1 MKLTLRE
8 MHVTLD
14 DVVTDCI
21 ADLIILEAKANR
33 IQNDFHLKNGGIVW
47 ACDVTPCD
55 VVLGVASFPGSA
67 CLPRECR

>member
-21 ADLIILEAKANR
+21 ADLIIIEAKANR
-33 IQNDFHLKNGGIVW
+33 IQNDFHLKKGDSV
-47 ACDVTPCD
+47 
-55 VVLGVASFPGSA
+55 GV
-67 CLPRECR
+67 